1 MLFSSIT
8 FIYYF
13 LPLCIFAYYITPK
26 KYRNVT
32 LLVSSLIFYF
42 YGEQNPV
49 LVLACVLNYFLGIV
63 IGKSE
68 TRRQQEQPF
77 AVAAIEAKQSYN
89 SIGDLGKMINQSSG
103 VRMRESG
110 GMGSDYSFTLNG
122 KCSTQ
127 SSVIT
132 NLINFKHRIFW

>member
-13 LPLCIFAYYITPK
+13 LPLVIIAYYITPK

-49 LVLACVLNYFLGIV
+49 LVLACVLNYFLGLL

-68 TRRQQEQPF
+68 NNKKSF
-77 AVAAIEAKQSYN
+77 LILGIVLNFLALGYYKYSNFFIEN
-89 SIGDLGKMINQSSG
+89 LNNLFNINI
-103 VRMRESG
+103 R
-110 GMGSDYSFTLNG
+110 YL
-122 KCSTQ
+122 
-127 SSVIT
+127 
-132 NLINFKHRIFW
+132 